1 MNVPSNSGF
10 SALSTSLPQ
19 SSATDAKAKSSNFSN
34 MTGNMNTTQN
44 NLNQQSLSSYALP
57 APSKG
62 MLWVAWDI
70 KFVYNGRIT
79 PWYSIISFCIW
90 SNILDPFAPTRTDK
104 VIRTSNSGFS
114 GVTLPMPT
122 VGNST
127 HKSSAVNGK
136 SNIMNQSF
144 QTEQTSKKFTADFAN
159 FDQASFGDRN
169 GKYPSSK
176 YLKLQVSYNV
186 LFLWKH

>member
-62 MLWVAWDI
+62 ML
-70 KFVYNGRIT
+70 
-79 PWYSIISFCIW
+79 
-90 SNILDPFAPTRTDK
+90 
-104 VIRTSNSGFS
+104 
-114 GVTLPMPT
+114 
-122 VGNST
+122 
-127 HKSSAVNGK
+127 
-136 SNIMNQSF
+136 
-144 QTEQTSKKFTADFAN
+144 
-159 FDQASFGDRN
+159 
-169 GKYPSSK
+169 
-176 YLKLQVSYNV
+176 
-186 LFLWKH
+186 